1 MTDNNTT
8 ESNHDAD
15 AIGTLEHLDPTTLVV
30 DTNVR
35 DEADIDADFIAS
47 ITEHGVLQPIAA
59 VRTADGQTLVRAGQ
73 RRTLA
78 ARAAGL
84 ATVPVYVRPLAP
96 GDDLV
101 ERVTE
106 QIVEND
112 QRREL
117 TEAQR
122 ARGIQQLLDAGVSV
136 SRVAKKLSVKKDT
149 VKAAETVGKSAA
161 AKTALDTGQ
170 LSLAEAAA
178 LTEFESLPG
187 ALDRLTHAAGT
198 GRFDHVVAQLRE
210 EQISWQAQI
219 KAEAHWREKG
229 FTILDEKPRWDAG
242 CVELRYLRT
251 ADGERVTDAAVTDPA
266 QWAVLVAEE
275 EAWVDAETGEAVDES
290 TIDWDTEN
298 TPDATPVE
306 GMRHFN
312 TVTDGV
318 VFVPTFHCL
327 DYSAAGFTLDAW
339 FSRNAGLGTPAAD
352 QDGNAVDLDSDQ
364 DGEMRAAREKALAEE
379 ASEAQRRERR
389 KVIALNRLG
398 DAAMEVRR
406 DFVTK
411 LLQRKTAPKGA
422 ALFVADCLTREPA
435 LIGDYHG
442 AHTTAE
448 LLGTTGGAT
457 VHSLVTDLPP
467 TGDARAQVLIL
478 GVVLGALE
486 ARTPKDSWRG
496 GGRSGYGNSV
506 RATDYLAFLAANGYQ
521 LADVERVITGE
532 LSDDDVYEGTL
543 STPEQEDTEPTPEEQ
558 DAPETAA

>member
-1 MTDNNTT
+1 MTDPTT
-8 ESNHDAD
+8 AESTHDAA

-35 DEADIDADFIAS
+35 DEADLDADFIAS
-47 ITEHGVLQPIAA
+47 IAEHGVLQPIAA
-59 VRTADGQTLVRAGQ
+59 VRAADGQILVRAGQ

-117 TEAQR
+117 TESQR

-136 SRVAKKLSVKKDT
+136 TKVAKKLSVKKDT
-149 VKAAETVGKSAA
+149 VKAAETVGKSEVAT
-161 AKTALDTGQ
+161 TALDTGQ
-170 LSLAEAAA
+170 LSLTEAAA

-187 ALDRLTHAAGT
+187 ALDKLTHAAGT

-210 EQISWQAQI
+210 QQISWQAQI
-219 KAEAHWREKG
+219 RAETEWRDKG
-229 FTILDEKPRWDAG
+229 FAILDELPRWDAA
-242 CVELRYLRT
+242 CVDLRYLRT
-251 ADGERVTDAAVTDPA
+251 ADGDPVDESAVTDPA
-266 QWAVLVAEE
+266 HWAVYVQEE
-275 EAWVDAETGEAVDES
+275 EAWVDAETGEMVDES

-298 TPDATPVE
+298 NPDAIPGD

-327 DYSAAGFTLDAW
+327 DYAAAGFTLDSW
-339 FSRNAGLGTPAAD
+339 FSRNAGLGNPD
-352 QDGNAVDLDSDQ
+352 QDSASVDLDGDQ
-364 DGEMRAAREKALAEE
+364 DGELRAAREKARAEE
-379 ASEAQRRERR
+379 EAETQRRERR

-406 DFVTK
+406 DFVAK
-411 LLQRKTAPKGA
+411 LLLRKTAPKGA
-422 ALFVADCLTREPA
+422 AIFVADCLTREPA
-435 LIGDYHG
+435 LISDYHG

-467 TGDARAQVLIL
+467 TGDARAQVLTL
-478 GVVLGALE
+478 AVVLGALE
-486 ARTPKDSWRG
+486 ARTPKDSWRYG
-496 GGRSGYGNSV
+496 GGSGYGHSV

-521 LADVERVITGE
+521 LADVERVVIGE
-532 LSDDDVYEGTL
+532 LSADVVYEATL
-543 STPEQEDTEPTPEEQ
+543 TTPEENTGPAPEQEQDTSQT
-558 DAPETAA
+558 DAA